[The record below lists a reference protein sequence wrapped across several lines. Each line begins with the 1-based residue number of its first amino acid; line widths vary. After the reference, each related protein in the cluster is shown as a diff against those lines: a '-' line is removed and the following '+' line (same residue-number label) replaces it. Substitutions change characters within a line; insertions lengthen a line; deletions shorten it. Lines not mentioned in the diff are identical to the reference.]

1 MSPMVLP
8 FKSIQTQKR
17 LCQIMLQT
25 VQALCKLPGTDN
37 TLQHRL
43 AITTKTDQSKKHC
56 ALPGGPGTPR
66 VLLMLIRT
74 PTMLLIVTGR
84 QSLRKRHRKHMKVSI
99 PTYFQSHVYLSL
111 IPYLKETET
120 EQSVPYAFYLD
131 SLHYTCLSSL
141 LSHCI
146 VCLSSGVPGS
156 KLYISAHTS
165 KNKVFSYLSTVPFLS
180 QRIHLDTLLFSN
192 LQTVSKFCQL
202 PYKYLLSDPTS
213 SLGSGP
219 HLANMTPLSLDLKLF
234 MIWTILKSVFTF
246 CNMSPNL
253 RFF

>member
-1 MSPMVLP
+1 
-8 FKSIQTQKR
+8 
-17 LCQIMLQT
+17 MLQT

-43 AITTKTDQSKKHC
+43 AITTKTDQSKKRC

-66 VLLMLIRT
+66 LLLMLIRT

-99 PTYFQSHVYLSL
+99 NLLIFKATFTYSL

-131 SLHYTCLSSL
+131 SLHYICLSPL
-141 LSHCI
+141 LSHRI

-180 QRIHLDTLLFSN
+180 QRIHLDTLLFS
-192 LQTVSKFCQL
+192 
-202 PYKYLLSDPTS
+202 
-213 SLGSGP
+213 
-219 HLANMTPLSLDLKLF
+219 DL
-234 MIWTILKSVFTF
+234 
-246 CNMSPNL
+246 
-253 RFF
+253 

>member
-43 AITTKTDQSKKHC
+43 AITTKTDQSKKRC

-74 PTMLLIVTGR
+74 STMLLIVTGR

-99 PTYFQSHVYLSL
+99 PTYF
-111 IPYLKETET
+111 
-120 EQSVPYAFYLD
+120 
-131 SLHYTCLSSL
+131 
-141 LSHCI
+141 
-146 VCLSSGVPGS
+146 
-156 KLYISAHTS
+156 
-165 KNKVFSYLSTVPFLS
+165 
-180 QRIHLDTLLFSN
+180 
-192 LQTVSKFCQL
+192 
-202 PYKYLLSDPTS
+202 
-213 SLGSGP
+213 
-219 HLANMTPLSLDLKLF
+219 
-234 MIWTILKSVFTF
+234 
-246 CNMSPNL
+246 
-253 RFF
+253 